1 MENFFFTR
9 IELDDMHS
17 KQCTQKCFGSTV
29 KATSGGFSVLQQ
41 PLPWQRGI
49 QPGFRSTPISRCITF
64 FSFEICSVRACQGFI
79 PVETKRAEEPQTV
92 RPGTCERVGL
102 ECRKGED
109 GEKRRAERPGSDTRR
124 DKTPFKR
131 VMELSDWRLWAETV
145 DRLAT
150 EIGGASEIRQG

>member
-1 MENFFFTR
+1 MFWFNGESDLGGIFCVAATASVAAWDPARVPIHPHFPLHNFFFIR
-9 IELDDMHS
+9 D
-17 KQCTQKCFGSTV
+17 
-29 KATSGGFSVLQQ
+29 LQQ
-41 PLPWQRGI
+41 
-49 QPGFRSTPISRCITF
+49 
-64 FSFEICSVRACQGFI
+64 
-79 PVETKRAEEPQTV
+79 PQTV